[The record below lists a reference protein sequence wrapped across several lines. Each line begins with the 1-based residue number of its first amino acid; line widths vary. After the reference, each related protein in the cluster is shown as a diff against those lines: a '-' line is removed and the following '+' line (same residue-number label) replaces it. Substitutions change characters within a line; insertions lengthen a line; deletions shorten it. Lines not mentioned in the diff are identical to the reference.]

1 MSLKAELDTW
11 AAALLAYDE
20 EDFERALELF
30 AVCPLSTFMNP
41 IHLFRYSKSQTIPK
55 YSAIWV

>member
-11 AAALLAYDE
+11 AAALRAYDE

-30 AVCPLSTFMNP
+30 AVCLLRTNF
-41 IHLFRYSKSQTIPK
+41 IHLK
-55 YSAIWV
+55 